1 MKKYYDLANIAILG
15 VCIVVLYNQNNKTKE
30 ENAVLVSNQ
39 KAFMAENSALKDEN
53 RVFKFTVEQLNYSN
67 DSILQEMNKV
77 RKSLSIKDKNL
88 NQIQYITSEITK
100 VDTLVFRDTIFQEP
114 SLDIDTT
121 LNDEWYNLR
130 LHLKYPSTIVTTPSF
145 RSDKYILVESVKETV
160 NPPKK
165 FWLFRL
171 FQKKHTVL
179 KVDVVEK
186 NPYIKNKD
194 SRFIEILK

>member
-1 MKKYYDLANIAILG
+1 MKKYYDLAIIAILG
-15 VCIVVLYNQNNKTKE
+15 VCIVLLYNRNNKTKE
-30 ENAVLVSNQ
+30 ENAVLISNQ
-39 KAFMAENSALKDEN
+39 KAFMAENSALKNEN

-77 RKSLSIKDKNL
+77 RKSLNIKDKNL

-100 VDTLVFRDTIFQEP
+100 VDTLVFRDTIFQKP

-121 LNDEWYNLR
+121 LNDDWYNLR
-130 LHLKYPSTIVTTPSF
+130 LHLKYPNTIVTTPSF
-145 RSDKYILVESVKETV
+145 TSEKYILVESVRETV

>member
-1 MKKYYDLANIAILG
+1 MTKHYDLAIIAILG
-15 VCIVVLYNQNNKTKE
+15 VCIVLLYNRNNKTKE

-77 RKSLSIKDKNL
+77 RKSLNIKDKNL
-88 NQIQYITSEITK
+88 NQVQYITSEITK
-100 VDTLVFRDTIFQEP
+100 VDTLVFRDTIFQDP

-121 LNDEWYNLR
+121 LSDEWYNLR

-145 RSDKYILVESVKETV
+145 NSEKYILVESVRETV

-194 SRFIEILK
+194 NRFIEILK